1 MEDVGGVKVLV
12 TGGTGF
18 VGGHVVRALQAA
30 GAEVVVGTRA
40 TCDVTGELPDLT
52 GFDAIVHA
60 ATAGAVAS
68 QGQLVDTLR
77 VNVEGTAR
85 LYVAARRVGVRHF
98 VHLGSAYELG
108 PSTEALTEEAP
119 LQPLGVYGAAKAAG
133 WLVLEQLAA
142 AHGGGLTGLRL
153 YTQYGHGDD
162 PRRLIPGVV
171 DAVKRGVPI
180 DLSAGTQRRDFVWV
194 SDVARLIVGLLG
206 HGAPDGLF
214 HVCTGRPLSVREAAT
229 TVARCGDGEHL
240 LRFGTATAHEGAAR
254 DVIGD
259 PGRLERWCR
268 DQRLDH
274 LVAWTSLEDG
284 ARQLFAL

>member
-1 MEDVGGVKVLV
+1 
-12 TGGTGF
+12 
-18 VGGHVVRALQAA
+18 
-30 GAEVVVGTRA
+30 
-40 TCDVTGELPDLT
+40 
-52 GFDAIVHA
+52 
-60 ATAGAVAS
+60 
-68 QGQLVDTLR
+68 
-77 VNVEGTAR
+77 
-85 LYVAARRVGVRHF
+85 

-153 YTQYGHGDD
+153 YTQYGPGDD

-180 DLSAGTQRRDFVWV
+180 DLSSGTQRRDFVWV
-194 SDVARLIVGLLG
+194 GDVARLITGLLD
-206 HGAPDGLF
+206 HGAPEGLF
-214 HVCTGRPLSVREAAT
+214 HVCTGRPLSVRDAAAM
-229 TVARCGDGEHL
+229 VARCGGGEHL
-240 LRFGTATAHEGAAR
+240 LRFGTAIAHEGAAR

-259 PGRLERWCR
+259 STRLERWCR
-268 DQRLDH
+268 NRGLDH

-284 ARQLFAL
+284 ARQLFAA

>member
-1 MEDVGGVKVLV
+1 MKVLV
-12 TGGTGF
+12 TGGAGF
-18 VGGHVVRALQAA
+18 VGGHVVRALRGA

-52 GFDAIVHA
+52 GLDAIVHA
-60 ATAGAVAS
+60 ASAGAVAS

-85 LYVAARRVGVRHF
+85 LYVAARQAGVPRF

-108 PSTEALTEEAP
+108 PSAEALSEDAP

-153 YTQYGHGDD
+153 YTQYGLGDD

-194 SDVARLIVGLLG
+194 SDVARLIAGLLD
-206 HGAPDGLF
+206 HGAPEGLF
-214 HVCTGRPLSVREAAT
+214 HVCTGRPLSVRDAAT
-229 TVARCGDGEHL
+229 RVARCGGGEHL
-240 LRFGTATAHEGAAR
+240 LRFGAAAAHEGAAR

-268 DQRLDH
+268 AQGLGH
-274 LVAWTSLEDG
+274 LVAWTSLEEG
-284 ARQLFAL
+284 ARQLFTP